1 MKMVFIKFKP
11 DGKEY
16 GFGVPEDYKGSAG
29 LKPGSWVRVPV
40 PGCRKKMLR
49 VVVRVAET
57 ATPPEG
63 LKMIGYSGRQ
73 IAQTANK
80 KARRA
85 AHQGGIIYLA
95 KKAKAEK
102 RAMLGGRPIDLAW
115 EAEKAAW
122 IEDDLDIEPYLAKGY
137 NTDEGLP
144 SPNCAW
150 GCAWALMKAAT
161 MTRPYRCVSSRS
173 AVCISCGIGPESRA
187 CCRPCTTR
195 TLFTASTKTSCGNC

>member
-57 ATPPEG
+57 ETPPEG

-80 KARRA
+80 KKTPRRTPGRY
-85 AHQGGIIYLA
+85 HLPG
-95 KKAKAEK
+95 KKGQSRKADHAG
-102 RAMLGGRPIDLAW
+102 RQADRPGLGGR
-115 EAEKAAW
+115 KSR
-122 IEDDLDIEPYLAKGY
+122 LD
-137 NTDEGLP
+137 
-144 SPNCAW
+144 
-150 GCAWALMKAAT
+150 
-161 MTRPYRCVSSRS
+161 
-173 AVCISCGIGPESRA
+173 
-187 CCRPCTTR
+187 
-195 TLFTASTKTSCGNC
+195 

>member
-29 LKPGSWVRVPV
+29 LKSGSWVRVPV

-102 RAMLGGRPIDLAW
+102 RAVLGGRPIDLAW

-122 IEDDLDIEPYLAKGY
+122 IEDDRIWPRGITPTRAC
-137 NTDEGLP
+137 P
-144 SPNCAW
+144 SSPSCAW
-150 GCAWALMKAAT
+150 GCAWALMRAAT
-161 MTRPYRCVSSRS
+161 MTRPCRCTSSGS
-173 AVCISCGIGPESRA
+173 AVYISCGIGPESRA

-195 TLFTASTKTSCGNC
+195 TPSTVSTKNSCGNC

>member
-57 ATPPEG
+57 ETPPEG

-80 KARRA
+80 KARLQTKKPAAPHTRA
-85 AHQGGIIYLA
+85 
-95 KKAKAEK
+95 
-102 RAMLGGRPIDLAW
+102 
-115 EAEKAAW
+115 
-122 IEDDLDIEPYLAKGY
+122 
-137 NTDEGLP
+137 
-144 SPNCAW
+144 
-150 GCAWALMKAAT
+150 
-161 MTRPYRCVSSRS
+161 VSSTWQK
-173 AVCISCGIGPESRA
+173 
-187 CCRPCTTR
+187 RPKPKNGLCWAADR
-195 TLFTASTKTSCGNC
+195 

>member
-85 AHQGGIIYLA
+85 AHQA
-95 KKAKAEK
+95 
-102 RAMLGGRPIDLAW
+102 
-115 EAEKAAW
+115 
-122 IEDDLDIEPYLAKGY
+122 
-137 NTDEGLP
+137 
-144 SPNCAW
+144 
-150 GCAWALMKAAT
+150 
-161 MTRPYRCVSSRS
+161 VSSTWQKRPKPKS
-173 AVCISCGIGPESRA
+173 GPCWAAGR
-187 CCRPCTTR
+187 
-195 TLFTASTKTSCGNC
+195 

>member
-16 GFGVPEDYKGSAG
+16 GFGVPEDYKGRAA

-73 IAQTANK
+73 IAQTAK
-80 KARRA
+80 KKPA
-85 AHQGGIIYLA
+85 APRIREASSTWQKGPKPKSGPCWA
-95 KKAKAEK
+95 A
-102 RAMLGGRPIDLAW
+102 GR
-115 EAEKAAW
+115 
-122 IEDDLDIEPYLAKGY
+122 
-137 NTDEGLP
+137 
-144 SPNCAW
+144 
-150 GCAWALMKAAT
+150 
-161 MTRPYRCVSSRS
+161 
-173 AVCISCGIGPESRA
+173 
-187 CCRPCTTR
+187 
-195 TLFTASTKTSCGNC
+195 